1 MGPKQSSGYTG
12 NILRVDLSR
21 RNISVETTDEIF
33 RRRYLGGAGFISYYL
48 LKELE
53 PGIDPLGPQ
62 NKLVFA
68 AGPVTGV
75 PLAGSGRHCVGA
87 KSPRSGTL
95 AKAESGGF
103 WGAELKRAGFDAVII
118 EGEAK
123 EPLYLWIQD
132 GQAELRNAR
141 HLWGT
146 KTKEC
151 QEQIRAE
158 LGDRLVRVASIGPAG
173 ENRVLFACIMNELKD
188 AAARPGLGAVMGS
201 KKLKA
206 IAVRGHQ
213 SPSVAD
219 PARLKAMARWLADN
233 YMQLARNFHEYG
245 TGGVMERYATMGNL
259 PIDNFRDGEFPPVSG
274 INARALKA
282 SGLRVGM
289 EGCYA
294 CPIRCKKVVKMDEPA
309 VDPAYGGP
317 EYETLAA
324 FGSTCGVGDL
334 KSICKANELC
344 NAYGLDTIST
354 GVTIAFAMECFQNGL
369 LTGNDTD
376 GLELTFGNAE
386 ALLRAVD
393 LIGRRQG
400 IGDLLAEGSAG
411 AARRMGRG
419 AERFAIQVK
428 GVELPMHEPRLKP
441 GMGLLYSVNAYGA
454 DHTVGVH
461 DTDFSSPGPS
471 LDGANTFGILE
482 PIPLNDLGP
491 RKVYLAKCLHQW
503 HYLLDSLL
511 LCSFV
516 PYEYGQIVE
525 IAGAVTGWNTS
536 LLEAMRTGERAIN
549 IARAFSI
556 REGLTPA
563 HDQLPQRFFQPTTSG
578 PLSKTSLDPAAMEKA
593 KKTYY
598 RMMGWDES
606 TGVPKREK
614 LEELEIAWVA
624 EALARAGIA
633 VP

>member
-1 MGPKQSSGYTG
+1 MGRQPSCGYSG

-21 RNISVETTDEIF
+21 RQTSVETTDEVL

-62 NKLVFA
+62 NKLIFA

-75 PLAGSGRHCVGA
+75 PLGGSGRHCVGA
-87 KSPRSGTL
+87 KSPRSGAL
-95 AKAESGGF
+95 AKAEAGGF

-118 EGEAK
+118 EGEAA
-123 EPLYLWIQD
+123 EPLYLWIHD
-132 GQAELRNAR
+132 GQAELRDAG
-141 HLWGT
+141 HLWGQ

-151 QEQIRAE
+151 QELIRAE

-173 ENRVLFACIMNELKD
+173 ENRVLFACIINELKD
-188 AAARPGLGAVMGS
+188 AAARSGLGAVMGS

-213 SPSVAD
+213 SPPVAD
-219 PARLKAMARWLADN
+219 PARVKATARWLADN
-233 YMQLARNFHEYG
+233 YMQLARNFHEFG
-245 TGGVMERYATMGNL
+245 TGAVVERYATSGNL
-259 PIDNFRDGEFPPVSG
+259 PINNFRDGEFPQAASIG
-274 INARALKA
+274 ARALKA

-294 CPIRCKKVVKMDEPA
+294 CPIRCKKVVQIDNPA

-334 KSICKANELC
+334 KTISKANELC
-344 NAYGLDTIST
+344 NAYGLDTISC

-369 LTGNDTD
+369 LTGKDTD

-386 ALLRAVD
+386 ALLRTVE

-411 AARRMGRG
+411 AARRIGRG
-419 AERFAIQVK
+419 AERFAMQVK
-428 GVELPMHEPRLKP
+428 GVEVAMHEPRLKP
-441 GMGLLYSVNAYGA
+441 GMGLIYAVNAYGA
-454 DHTVGVH
+454 DHTAGFH
-461 DTDFSSPGPS
+461 DTEFSNPGPS
-471 LDGANTFGILE
+471 LDAANALGILE
-482 PIPLNDLGP
+482 PIPRDDLGP

-503 HYLLDSLL
+503 RYLLDSLL
-511 LCSFV
+511 LCSFL

-525 IAGAVTGWNTS
+525 ILTAVTGWNTS
-536 LLEAMRTGERAIN
+536 LLEVMRIGERAITM
-549 IARAFSI
+549 ARAFGL

-563 HDQLPQRFFQPTTSG
+563 HDQLPQRFFQPTTGG
-578 PLSKTSLDPAAMEKA
+578 PLKEKGIDPAAMESA
-593 KKTYY
+593 KRTFY
-598 RMMGWDES
+598 RMMGWDEA
-606 TGVPKREK
+606 TGIPRREK
-614 LEELEIAWVA
+614 LEELEIAWVVQ
-624 EALARAGIA
+624 ALAKAGVA